1 MKARLFFI
9 TLLSVL
15 FVSGYAHA
23 QDYAF
28 KVLASKGKNS
38 VQNGAALKIGSTIK
52 TGVILMEEDG
62 YLGLR
67 HNNGKTIELRKK
79 GTYKV
84 EELAQTLSGKSEGL
98 ASKYLAYVADELTK
112 EDVNIDENRH
122 KHMSKTGAVDR
133 STCAMSPVNLLL
145 PRTVKIFGD
154 KAAISWAVDLQ
165 NDAVKGK
172 DSKPEVFRL
181 IVKDLFG
188 NVLLEKDVE
197 GYSYVIDFGS
207 DKFKGQTDLL
217 YSVAV
222 KNLED
227 LLSCEQSI
235 HRISSK
241 DSEKISFELASIG
254 EDNTAITKVV
264 QAQYFEEKKLYSNA
278 IHAYLEAMKLAPE
291 VKSYK
296 RMYQTFLEKIPAEVD
311 GK

>member
-1 MKARLFFI
+1 MKARFFLV
-9 TLLSVL
+9 TLLS
-15 FVSGYAHA
+15 FFFIAGYAQA
-23 QDYAF
+23 QDYVF
-28 KVLASKGKNS
+28 KILASKGKNTT
-38 VQNGAALKIGSTIK
+38 NGTALKIGSTVKSGII
-52 TGVILMEEDG
+52 VMEEDG

-67 HNNGKTIELRKK
+67 HQNGKTLELRKK
-79 GTYKV
+79 GSYKI
-84 EELAQTLSGKSEGL
+84 EELAQSLSGKSEGL

-154 KAAISWAVDLQ
+154 KAAISWSVDLQ

-172 DSKPEVFRL
+172 DNKPEVFRL

-197 GYSYVIDFGS
+197 GYNYVIDFSS

-217 YSVAV
+217 YAVAV

-235 HRISSK
+235 QRISNK
-241 DSEKISFELASIG
+241 ETEKINSELASIG
-254 EDNTAITKVV
+254 DDNTAISKLVL
-264 QAQYFEEKKLYSNA
+264 AQYFEEKKLYSNA
-278 IHAYLEAMKLAPE
+278 IHAYLEAMKLVPE
-291 VKSYK
+291 MRSYK
-296 RMYQTFLEKIPAEVD
+296 RMYQAFLERIPAELD